1 MGKVR
6 KRKENKASSDVSND
20 AEDSEFL
27 EDSKEN
33 AIQTIIDQLQV
44 NKLPFLIKFIN

>member
-6 KRKENKASSDVSND
+6 KRKENKRSSDVSNENT
-20 AEDSEFL
+20 EDSELL

-44 NKLPFLIKFIN
+44 